1 MKKYLILFVIP
12 LIFACGKSKEEI
24 RLEKLVDSLQTIT
37 SQDQASINEYLKTFN
52 EIQSNINAIKEK
64 ESIITTKTIGDSE
77 LEDNDVEAINND
89 ILAIYEMMQENKKKL
104 ALMTK
109 KFNRSNSKNAELNK
123 MIKFLKTNIENKE
136 TELSDLRKQLE
147 DKNLNIERLSK
158 QIDSIANSYN
168 ELSLENESKD
178 VIIEVQETEM
188 NTAYYIID
196 TKKNL
201 KRKGILKSDGG
212 FIGIG
217 RITKIKH
224 KEEEFAK
231 IDIREVSEFTLDDAR
246 KVQLFTDHPET
257 SYTFEKNG
265 KGKYQKLLITDAEQF
280 WKKSKYLIIATK

>member
-12 LIFACGKSKEEI
+12 LFFACGKSKEEI

-147 DKNLNIERLSK
+147 DKNLNIERLNK

-178 VIIEVQETEM
+178 VIIEVQETAM

-231 IDIREVSEFTLDDAR
+231 IDIREVSEFILDDAR

-257 SYTFEKNG
+257 SYTFEKNE